1 MTSRNMRCLEGENE
15 IFYFMSGAAVN
26 VSNYDYKLNVI

>member
-1 MTSRNMRCLEGENE
+1 MSEGENE
-15 IFYFMSGAAVN
+15 ISYCMSGAAVN